1 MALVAGAVWASW
13 AAPARAQELVLP
25 PLGHHVEVVWTDD
38 AGLLVTGDER
48 VAVWD
53 LAGTP
58 LSDAVFVRDVVD
70 ADGAGVGADA
80 VAVVA
85 GANGELA
92 RWRNGAWER
101 DVALVEGDAHV
112 VAVAVAEGGA
122 AWIADDRWAVH
133 LWRPGGMARA
143 IPYADAA
150 DPVVD
155 VTSRAAGAG
164 GAYLLHRSGAL
175 SAVVERPA
183 EDGAPPRFAI
193 EALAPPPADAPTAG
207 WVAAWSGP
215 GGEGDGAEPWRLHA
229 DGLLLGPGGA
239 REALPAS
246 GCTTLDGA
254 RVAGRVIL
262 AVGCS
267 RRIFLY
273 DGEDVWVADDRIGIP
288 TALALAPT
296 LGVVLAVDNL
306 GLSAPIAGHP
316 LLVADAARPI
326 AVDPPMWFGPSV
338 RTGVVAHRFDA
349 GEYASAWALDAGVD
363 GFVGLSPTRWS
374 FGLWPSIGYSHDAA
388 PPNDGDGGGGG
399 GRPRTANYFALGF
412 GPGVGSDALAL
423 AYRAELLAGRAAGEP
438 ALGVRH
444 GVWAQAFEGI
454 VGLELSHQ
462 LVYVDAGRLPAFRV
476 LVGVNWSNLVRAVA
490 PRSTWE

>member
-1 MALVAGAVWASW
+1 
-13 AAPARAQELVLP
+13 
-25 PLGHHVEVVWTDD
+25 
-38 AGLLVTGDER
+38 
-48 VAVWD
+48 
-53 LAGTP
+53 
-58 LSDAVFVRDVVD
+58 VFVRDVVD

-92 RWRNGAWER
+92 RWRSGAWER

-133 LWRPGGMARA
+133 LWRPGGVARP
-143 IPYADAA
+143 IPYADAS

-155 VTSRAAGAG
+155 VAASADGAF
-164 GAYLLHRSGAL
+164 LLHRSGAL
-175 SAVVERPA
+175 SAVVGAVA
-183 EDGAPPRFAI
+183 EGGAPPRYAI
-193 EALAPPPADAPTAG
+193 EPLAPTPADAPEGA
-207 WVAAWSGP
+207 WVATWYAPDGP
-215 GGEGDGAEPWRLHA
+215 PAAVAVAEVLPWRLHG
-229 DGLLLGPGGA
+229 DGLLVGPDGA

-254 RVAGRVIL
+254 RVGEHVIL

-267 RRIFLY
+267 RRILLY
-273 DGEDVWVADDRIGIP
+273 DGEDTWVADERVGIP
-288 TALALAPT
+288 TALSLAPA
-296 LGVVLAVDNL
+296 LGVVLTVDNL
-306 GLSAPIAGHP
+306 GLSAPVAGHP
-316 LLVADAARPI
+316 LLVADAARP
-326 AVDPPMWFGPSV
+326 AAATPPMWFGPSV

-349 GEYASAWALDAGVD
+349 GDYASAWALDAGLD
-363 GFVGLSPTRWS
+363 GFVGLSPTAWS
-374 FGLWPSIGYSHDAA
+374 FGLWPSLGYSHDAA
-388 PPNDGDGGGGG
+388 PPTADGAGT
-399 GRPRTANYFALGF
+399 PRTANYFTLGL

-444 GVWAQAFEGI
+444 GLWAQAFEGV

-476 LVGVNWSNLVRAVA
+476 LVGVNWSNLVRTVA